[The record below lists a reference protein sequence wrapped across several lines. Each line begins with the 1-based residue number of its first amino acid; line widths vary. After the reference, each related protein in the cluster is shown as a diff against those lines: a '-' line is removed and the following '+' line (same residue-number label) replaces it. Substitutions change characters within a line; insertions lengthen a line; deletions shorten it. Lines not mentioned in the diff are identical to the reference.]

1 MEEKRL
7 HNLKTNFKQLRP
19 GQFEVRVRSRSGVLE
34 CNRIG
39 RAGRCGL
46 AFRVSLESAIRS
58 RYVIACITTA
68 SEESTTERLCC
79 WPPLRVSDDLHRIS
93 VRVCDMETCIALVY
107 WVSPSLLQILRLK
120 HSYESG
126 VSWPCSSR

>member
-1 MEEKRL
+1 MEQDRSCWTLWPRISSFAGIRDPEPLCDCL
-7 HNLKTNFKQLRP
+7 HT
-19 GQFEVRVRSRSGVLE
+19 
-34 CNRIG
+34 
-39 RAGRCGL
+39 A
-46 AFRVSLESAIRS
+46 
-58 RYVIACITTA
+58 A